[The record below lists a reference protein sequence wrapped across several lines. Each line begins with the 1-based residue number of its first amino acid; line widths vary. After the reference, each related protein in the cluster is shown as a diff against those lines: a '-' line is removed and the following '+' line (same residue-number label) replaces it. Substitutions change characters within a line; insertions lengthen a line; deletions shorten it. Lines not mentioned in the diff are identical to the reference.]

1 MNIIFALALLIAL
14 PLSAASTEDLVK
26 PTNSIV
32 ADEKPSP
39 EKKWEPSEQ
48 DQLKIKLLSY
58 QYLQAK
64 DNGEF
69 DAAFSAMAEN
79 TKSAIDFKKWK
90 YNIVLFNATAGA
102 KIDRTFNR
110 ISWYEN
116 PAKDPASGIFSIVNY
131 SGMFTNVDIQC
142 GILIW
147 HKKTDGNFELIRE
160 QENYLDKASQEKL
173 SVSEITHIKAKFA
186 CIVP

>member
-131 SGMFTNVDIQC
+131 SSVFTNVDIQC

-147 HKKTDGNFELIRE
+147 HKKIDGNFELIRE
-160 QENYLDKASQEKL
+160 QENYIDKASQEKL